1 MPIEPS
7 GYRSR
12 EPRGE
17 KRRGWRALPIAREAL
32 RQIVRRRAMLL
43 LGALTLIPF
52 FIAAAALFLLSRV
65 PPEMAQS
72 LPRLPDMFARYLGL
86 QTLFAI
92 LVTVGAG
99 SGLVAD
105 DLRTGALLVYLSRPL
120 TRGDYV
126 MGKWGVLAALDL
138 VVMAAPTLLLW
149 ALAVALD
156 PHDLTGRGLAFLPV
170 SIVLQSLVA
179 AVVLSIVVL
188 GLSSVVRSAAL
199 TGALFVGLLVVFD
212 AAALLASGAMR
223 SVLRLLSLRNDLRSL
238 EGALFGLAPVEGA
251 THWLAALVVLAAIG
265 GMAAAWLW
273 RRVRAVE
280 IVG

>member
-1 MPIEPS
+1 MPIEPT

-17 KRRGWRALPIAREAL
+17 RLVRWRALPIAREAL
-32 RQIVRRRAMLL
+32 RQIIRRRAMLL
-43 LGALTLIPF
+43 LGALTLVPF
-52 FIAAAALFLLSRV
+52 FIAAAALFLLGRV
-65 PPEMAQS
+65 PPEVAQS
-72 LPRLPDMFARYLGL
+72 LPRLPELFARYLGL

-126 MGKWGVLAALDL
+126 MGKWGVLAVLD
-138 VVMAAPTLLLW
+138 AAVLAVPTLLLW

-156 PHDLTGRGLAFLPV
+156 PHDLVGRGLAFLPV
-170 SIVLQSLVA
+170 PIVLQSLLVA
-179 AVVLSIVVL
+179 VILSIVVL
-188 GLSSVVRSAAL
+188 GLSAVVRSAAL

-212 AAALLASGAMR
+212 AAALLASGATR
-223 SVLRLLSLRNDLRSL
+223 SVLRLLSLRNDLGSL
-238 EGALFGLAPVEGA
+238 EGALFGVTPAAEA
-251 THWLAALVVLAAIG
+251 THWLAALVVLIAIG
-265 GMAAAWLW
+265 ATAATWLW